1 MVNPLRA
8 KQDATKTAPKGSF
21 KTAPKDAFKTAPKGS
36 FTTDPIQSKMMTP
49 KSAMKTAPTGGA
61 VKGIPGNISVSF
73 KNSPIMQELAGRNK
87 TQSVA
92 RPTSGYQKQQTVDAP
107 PPKRTV
113 LMDTDQS
120 KVTPPTVAERIRSKI
135 EGSKEAGGFKVGD
148 STTIGPIS
156 NPIDKK
162 VSQENQRGPARRKGK
177 YGRGGISFKF

>member
-1 MVNPLRA
+1 
-8 KQDATKTAPKGSF
+8 
-21 KTAPKDAFKTAPKGS
+21 
-36 FTTDPIQSKMMTP
+36 
-49 KSAMKTAPTGGA
+49 
-61 VKGIPGNISVSF
+61 VSF